1 MNEYELKAV
10 SDDVSM
16 EYAQELVSRL
26 NKAAEQE
33 RNAYQLRKSARETH
47 GSIQNDMTLEIYD
60 NALDWYMYWA
70 DAVDDI
76 ITEIESAG
84 GVIN

>member
-1 MNEYELKAV
+1 MNEYELKWV
-10 SDDVSM
+10 SKDVSM

-33 RNAYQLRKSARETH
+33 RNAYQLLKSAREIYD
-47 GSIQNDMTLEIYD
+47 SIQNDMTLEIYD

-70 DAVDDI
+70 DTVDDI
-76 ITEIESAG
+76 IAEIESAG

>member
-1 MNEYELKAV
+1 MNESELKWV
-10 SDDVSM
+10 SDDVSKK
-16 EYAQELVSRL
+16 YAQELVSRL

-33 RNAYQLRKSARETH
+33 KKAYQLLKSAREIYD
-47 GSIQNDMTLEIYD
+47 SIQNDMTLEIYD

-70 DAVDDI
+70 DTVDDI
-76 ITEIESAG
+76 ITEIGSAG

>member
-1 MNEYELKAV
+1 MNEYELKWV
-10 SDDVSM
+10 SDGVSM

-33 RNAYQLRKSARETH
+33 RNAYQLLKSAREIY

-60 NALDWYMYWA
+60 NALDWYMQWA
-70 DAVDDI
+70 DTVDDI

>member
-1 MNEYELKAV
+1 MNEYELKWV

-26 NKAAEQE
+26 NKAAGQE
-33 RNAYQLRKSARETH
+33 KKAYQLLKSAREIYD
-47 GSIQNDMTLEIYD
+47 SIQNDITLEIYD

-70 DAVDDI
+70 DTVDDI

>member
-1 MNEYELKAV
+1 MNEYELKWV

-16 EYAQELVSRL
+16 EYVQELVSRL

-33 RNAYQLRKSARETH
+33 RNAYQLLKSAREIY

>member
-1 MNEYELKAV
+1 MNEYELKWV
-10 SDDVSM
+10 SEGVSM

-33 RNAYQLRKSARETH
+33 KKAYQLLKSAREIYD
-47 GSIQNDMTLEIYD
+47 SIQNDMTLEIYD

>member
-1 MNEYELKAV
+1 MNEYELKWV
-10 SDDVSM
+10 SEGISM

-33 RNAYQLRKSARETH
+33 KNAYQLLKSAREIYD
-47 GSIQNDMTLEIYD
+47 SIQNDMTLEIYD

>member
-1 MNEYELKAV
+1 MNEYELKWV
-10 SDDVSM
+10 SKDVSM

-33 RNAYQLRKSARETH
+33 KKAYQLLKSAREIYD
-47 GSIQNDMTLEIYD
+47 SIQNDMTLEIYD

>member
-1 MNEYELKAV
+1 MNEYELKWV

-33 RNAYQLRKSARETH
+33 RNAYQLLKSARAIYD
-47 GSIQNDMTLEIYD
+47 SIQNDMTLEIYD

-70 DAVDDI
+70 DTVDDI
-76 ITEIESAG
+76 IIEIEAAG
-84 GVIN
+84 GVTN

>member
-1 MNEYELKAV
+1 MNEYELKWV

-16 EYAQELVSRL
+16 EYAQELVSQL
-26 NKAAEQE
+26 NKATEQE
-33 RNAYQLRKSARETH
+33 RNAYQLLKSAREIYD
-47 GSIQNDMTLEIYD
+47 SIQNDMTLEIYD

-70 DAVDDI
+70 DTVDDI

>member
-1 MNEYELKAV
+1 MNEYELKWV

-16 EYAQELVSRL
+16 EYAQELVFRL
-26 NKAAEQE
+26 NKAAGQE
-33 RNAYQLRKSARETH
+33 KKAYQLLKSAREIYD
-47 GSIQNDMTLEIYD
+47 SIQNDMTLEIYD

-70 DAVDDI
+70 DTVDDI

>member
-1 MNEYELKAV
+1 MNEYELKWV

-16 EYAQELVSRL
+16 EYAQELVSQL
-26 NKAAEQE
+26 NKAAGQE
-33 RNAYQLRKSARETH
+33 KKAYQLLKSAREIYD
-47 GSIQNDMTLEIYD
+47 SIQNDMTLEIYD

-70 DAVDDI
+70 DTVDDI

>member
-1 MNEYELKAV
+1 MNEYELKWV

-33 RNAYQLRKSARETH
+33 KKAY
-47 GSIQNDMTLEIYD
+47 
-60 NALDWYMYWA
+60 
-70 DAVDDI
+70 
-76 ITEIESAG
+76 
-84 GVIN
+84 

>member
-1 MNEYELKAV
+1 MNEYALKWV
-10 SDDVSM
+10 SEEVSM

-26 NKAAEQE
+26 NKATEQE
-33 RNAYQLRKSARETH
+33 KNAYQLLESARKIYD
-47 GSIQNDMTLEIYD
+47 SIQNVMTLEIYD

-70 DAVDDI
+70 DTVDDI

-84 GVIN
+84 GAIN

>member
-1 MNEYELKAV
+1 MNEYELKWV
-10 SDDVSM
+10 SEDVSM

-33 RNAYQLRKSARETH
+33 KKACQLLKSAREIYD
-47 GSIQNDMTLEIYD
+47 SIQNDMTLEMYD

-70 DAVDDI
+70 DTVDDI
-76 ITEIESAG
+76 ITEIESAD